1 MLSLVVAS
9 APSLC
14 RGAGPFIWKKK
25 TEHNKFPQCYF
36 TLLSKIVTNEW
47 SSVLVGPNYQATT
60 EALAPSLCIMRLST
74 WGGWGGGQV
83 RRREDLLVSNSCVKT
98 YSMREKLFSLGIYKL
113 TLPGSRVLWDG
124 L

>member
-1 MLSLVVAS
+1 M
-9 APSLC
+9 
-14 RGAGPFIWKKK
+14 
-25 TEHNKFPQCYF
+25 
-36 TLLSKIVTNEW
+36 
-47 SSVLVGPNYQATT
+47 
-60 EALAPSLCIMRLST
+60 
-74 WGGWGGGQV
+74 GGVGGGQV